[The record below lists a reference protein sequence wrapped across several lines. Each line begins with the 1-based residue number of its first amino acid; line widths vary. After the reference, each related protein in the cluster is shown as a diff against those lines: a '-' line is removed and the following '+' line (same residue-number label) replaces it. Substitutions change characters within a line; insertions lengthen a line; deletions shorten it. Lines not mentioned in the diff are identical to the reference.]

1 MYLIVVPAAHPQEY
15 DWEVIL
21 GTFYF
26 HSPPGGLTLK
36 TDVVTHLEEDFAQ
49 EGLLKAPLFKSVP
62 GAVLHW
68 AIEAPDC

>member
-1 MYLIVVPAAHPQEY
+1 M
-15 DWEVIL
+15 